1 MTPDEFLQEIRRRP
15 KKFEEEFIRFVGEV
29 SKESATSTVAFWR
42 DSLRR
47 FVEINRVGGIDWA
60 YVNQFLPRV
69 KKSGQDRAPTLEEIR
84 RLVSVADL
92 RTKCLIL
99 FLVSSGARIGSVE
112 YLRWRDLQEVEL
124 QGRKMARI
132 TVYAGEP
139 EEYYS
144 FVSPECW
151 EYLSRYRERR
161 ESIGEVVGPSSP
173 VFIMELD
180 KRRFDQGKVKP
191 VKVITLKTQL
201 GYLLRQ
207 IGMRSVLTDRPNYRS
222 YEWKQAHGFRK
233 FFKTRM
239 EVAGAKPLVIE
250 MLMGHSTGVSSSYFK
265 PTEKEMLQEYS
276 KGVGELTILGPR
288 DSVSE
293 ETVVT
298 TIRKEMLS
306 VRYSE
311 EEIAGFGDLSKLSKQ
326 QFVEILDRKALGLNG
341 QSSQKVV
348 PLSEVR
354 AMVEQGWEYVSQ
366 LPDGYTI
373 VRLPR
378 PANGS

>member
-15 KKFEEEFIRFVGEV
+15 KRFEEEFIRFIGEA
-29 SKESATSTVAFWR
+29 SKRSATSTVAFWR

-47 FVEINRVGGIDWA
+47 FVEINRVGGIDWD
-60 YVNQFLPRV
+60 YVNQFLPKV

-84 RLVSVADL
+84 KIVSVADL

-99 FLVSSGARIGSVE
+99 FLVSSGARIGSID
-112 YLRWRDLQEVEL
+112 YLRWKDLQEIEL
-124 QGRKMARI
+124 EGRKIARVTI
-132 TVYAGEP
+132 YAGEP

-144 FVSPECW
+144 FVSPEAW
-151 EYLSRYRERR
+151 EYLLRYRERR
-161 ESIGEVVGPSSP
+161 EGVGEKVVPLSP
-173 VFIMELD
+173 VFIMEYD
-180 KRRFDQGKVKP
+180 KREFDPADVKP
-191 VKVITLKTQL
+191 VKVRTLKAQL
-201 GYLLRQ
+201 GVLLGQ
-207 IGMRSVLTDRPNYRS
+207 IGMRTLLVERPNYKC

-239 EVAGAKPLVIE
+239 EVAGVKPLVIE
-250 MLMGHSTGVSSSYFK
+250 TLMGHSTGVSSSYFK
-265 PTEKEMLQEYS
+265 PTEREMLAEYS
-276 KGVGELTILGPR
+276 KGIGDLTILGLR
-288 DSVSE
+288 ESVSE

-298 TIRKEMLS
+298 TIRREMLS

-326 QFVEILDRKALGLNG
+326 QFVEMLDRKALGLNG
-341 QSSQKVV
+341 QSNQKVV
-348 PLSEVR
+348 HLSEVR

-373 VRLPR
+373 VRLPK
-378 PANGS
+378 PAGGS